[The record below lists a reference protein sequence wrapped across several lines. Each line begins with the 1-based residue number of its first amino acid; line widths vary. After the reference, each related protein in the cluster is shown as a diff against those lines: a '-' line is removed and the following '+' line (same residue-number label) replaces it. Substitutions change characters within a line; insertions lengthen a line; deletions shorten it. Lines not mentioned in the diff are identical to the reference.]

1 MSAATISVMGA
12 SSQALRRNASRP
24 PGQCGFCR
32 RAASYP
38 QTRSMMMNSSSAC
51 LPARM
56 AAAGLADR
64 RERPQ
69 WRRAMQGAATQA
81 GGLEAVFLA
90 NRDVLLRFLRARGAG
105 DAAEDLLQEL
115 WVRIEQAN
123 VGPIA
128 EPLSYLYR
136 TANNLMLDRRR
147 SALRSARRDT
157 EWGDLSAIGGSYEEP
172 SGERVLIAR
181 EQLRAAEEALQALG
195 ERTAV
200 IFRRYRLDG
209 VSQRD
214 IAAEQGISLSAVEKH
229 LQKAYRAMID
239 IQQAFHAD

>member
-1 MSAATISVMGA
+1 MMS
-12 SSQALRRNASRP
+12 
-24 PGQCGFCR
+24 
-32 RAASYP
+32 
-38 QTRSMMMNSSSAC
+38 SSSAC
-51 LPARM
+51 LPMRTR
-56 AAAGLADR
+56 AGLAAR
-64 RERPQ
+64 PVRPQ
-69 WRRAMQGAATQA
+69 WLRAMDGAAA
-81 GGLEAVFLA
+81 KAEASGLEAVFLA
-90 NRDVLLRFLRARGAG
+90 HRDVLLRFLRARGAA

-115 WVRIEQAN
+115 WVRVREAN

-157 EWGDLSAIGGSYEEP
+157 EWGDLAGTGPNAVSDTP

-181 EQLRAAEEALQALG
+181 EQLRAAEEALQSLG
-195 ERTAV
+195 ERTAA
-200 IFRRYRLDG
+200 IFRRYRIDG

-239 IQQAFHAD
+239 IQQAFDAD